1 MQRASI
7 RTVRGASAVL
17 LTLSLIGTV
26 AIEAPAAAGA
36 KTYPYTLNSG
46 QLAIGFASDGSIQ

>member
-1 MQRASI
+1 M
-7 RTVRGASAVL
+7 L